1 MLKKN
6 LVLGSVA
13 SLAVAVAIGPAFAQS
28 PPQYP
33 DYSLPWEAAE
43 TAQLN
48 AQQASEPGIITS
60 TASIATPGTTGAV
73 ASTDNSEDIQA
84 YNQALANAQSDQSQ
98 FNSQQSQYNSDLS
111 DYNAKQ
117 SSFQQSWQD
126 YQNKL
131 SAYNQ
136 QVAMSSAPAPATTAV
151 ISQQVIPQ
159 STVVS
164 EQIINRP
171 AVQQQVVQESFTRP
185 VIREQ
190 TVMRPVVRERT
201 VMQPRTVWEPVTQRY
216 VENQTVTQPVVSN
229 EVVTRP
235 VVREQIVN
243 RPVVREVI
251 EHPLASETIVAANTA
266 PVVSDEWV
274 TIYPHHERLV
284 VLNTISNP
292 DAALRGIPVMDRS
305 GKMIGTFQH
314 MTLQDNGVPKALI
327 TLNDNKTVAVADDHL
342 RIDPMAHIVVADLTY
357 GQMDSM
363 PAIG

>member
-13 SLAVAVAIGPAFAQS
+13 SLAVALAIAPAFAQS

-33 DYSLPWEAAE
+33 NFSLPWEVAE
-43 TAQLN
+43 TTQLN

-60 TASIATPGTTGAV
+60 TASASTFGTTGVV
-73 ASTDNSEDIQA
+73 ASTDNSEDIVA

-117 SSFQQSWQD
+117 SAFQQSWQD

-136 QVAMSSAPAPATTAV
+136 QMSAPASTTIVSPGAA
-151 ISQQVIPQ
+151 
-159 STVVS
+159 VVS

-171 AVQQQVVQESFTRP
+171 SVQEQVVQESVTRP
-185 VIREQ
+185 VVREQ
-190 TVMRPVVRERT
+190 MVTRPVVRERT
-201 VMQPRTVWEPVTQRY
+201 IMQPRTVWEPVKQRY
-216 VENQTVTQPVVSN
+216 VENETVTQRVVTN
-229 EVVTRP
+229 ETVTRP
-235 VVREQIVN
+235 VVREQVVN

-251 EHPLASETIVAANTA
+251 ERPLGETVVAANTVPA
-266 PVVSDEWV
+266 TDEWV

-284 VLNTISNP
+284 VVETVSNP
-292 DAALRGIPVMDRS
+292 DTTLHGTPVMDRS
-305 GKMIGTFQH
+305 GMMVGTFQH
-314 MTLQDNGVPKALI
+314 MDLRGNGSPEALI
-327 TLNDNKTVAVADDHL
+327 TLNDNKTVAVDHQHL
-342 RIDPMAHIVVADLTY
+342 RFDPMAHVVVADLSF

-363 PAIG
+363 PARS